1 MSRPP
6 LPEGRRRRRVPPP
19 DFIADFEGVFTRCA
33 VPGDSRRDA
42 RCGESAAIG
51 FKHELIKLC
60 TRRTNA
66 TPRSLTAVLYS
77 TRVPGT
83 GYSTVPGYSIFIY
96 SQVYTV
102 LYINIYMIYTFG
114 N

>member
-1 MSRPP
+1 MDTNVSRPP

-60 TRRTNA
+60 TRRYKRNK
-66 TPRSLTAVLYS
+66 RNL
-77 TRVPGT
+77 G
-83 GYSTVPGYSIFIY
+83 SIIFK
-96 SQVYTV
+96 
-102 LYINIYMIYTFG
+102 
-114 N
+114 